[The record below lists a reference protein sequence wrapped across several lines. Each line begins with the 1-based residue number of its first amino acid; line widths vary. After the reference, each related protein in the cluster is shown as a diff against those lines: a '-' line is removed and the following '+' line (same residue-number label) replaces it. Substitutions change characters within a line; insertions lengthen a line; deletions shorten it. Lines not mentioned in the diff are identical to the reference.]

1 MNYLKPNL
9 NHKVEGM
16 IGSELPD
23 LLAGVQRR
31 SPEGLR
37 EEHWHC
43 RVQVAAAAEHLA
55 GAAWPPAGAGWAA
68 GDAEQVAGGGIPGQ
82 PAADAAAGGE
92 QLSGAGLQN
101 GRLPE
106 QGLEVELQQEPV
118 TVRLSIGKRCK
129 CFKLFFRGWVE

>member
-16 IGSELPD
+16 IGPALPG

-31 SPEGLR
+31 SREGWR
-37 EEHWHC
+37 EEHWYC
-43 RVQVAAAAEHLA
+43 RGQVAAAEHLAGAGEHLA

-68 GDAEQVAGGGIPGQ
+68 GDAGQVAGGGIPGQ
-82 PAADAAAGGE
+82 VAAAGGE
-92 QLSGAGLQN
+92 KLSGTGLQN
-101 GRLPE
+101 RRLPE

-118 TVRLSIGKRCK
+118 TVRLSFGKRCK
-129 CFKLFFRGWVE
+129 CFKLF

>member
-1 MNYLKPNL
+1 M
-9 NHKVEGM
+9 
-16 IGSELPD
+16 
-23 LLAGVQRR
+23 LAGVQRR
-31 SPEGLR
+31 SREGWR

-43 RVQVAAAAEHLA
+43 RGQAAAGEHLA

-68 GDAEQVAGGGIPGQ
+68 GDAEQVAGGEIPWQ
-82 PAADAAAGGE
+82 PAADAAVGE
-92 QLSGAGLQN
+92 KLSGAGLQN

-129 CFKLFFRGWVE
+129 CFKLIKEGGWNCGDGTTRRTRTFYQIP